1 MFSEQLMTPEN
12 FAEIL
17 CDDLDLNLAKFVPEI
32 ATSIRNQIAEFE
44 PVAEV
49 QVPNEGSRCVIQV
62 PEMS

>member
-1 MFSEQLMTPEN
+1 MTPEN

-62 PEMS
+62 K